1 VAASP
6 ESAECIRQALEEVRQ
21 GKLLRRREISRDD
34 NDEQP
39 TPRTSFSRVHSAA
52 HKSASRKRGCG
63 GGADLRLENTRISSE
78 NAGALK
84 KRLSA
89 RVLIDLQ
96 IIKPWYLISSG
107 RRRERERVNVR
118 RNTSGYRAAEFLRP
132 VALVTAGEFFL
143 ACARCRRRRHCCRV
157 PVDFSVA
164 SAVSRCPGP
173 HFHLSL
179 GRCRWSILLRHLSFR
194 GFAVRAPPQRGIFN
208 AQFARRAAG
217 AEHDVRIAWRA
228 HTALTG
234 RVAVSSRTGGRIPT
248 KRAPALRRVLNAY
261 L

>member
-6 ESAECIRQALEEVRQ
+6 ESAQGIRQALEEVRQ

-34 NDEQP
+34 NDEPP

-52 HKSASRKRGCG
+52 HKCASRKRGCG
-63 GGADLRLENTRISSE
+63 GGADMRFKNTRISSE
-78 NAGALK
+78 HAGALK

-89 RVLIDLQ
+89 RVLIDLKF
-96 IIKPWYLISSG
+96 IIPWYILCGG

-118 RNTSGYRAAEFLRP
+118 RNTGGYRAAEFLRP
-132 VALVTAGEFFL
+132 VALVIAGECFL
-143 ACARCRRRRHCCRV
+143 ASARCRRRRHCRRM
-157 PVDFSVA
+157 PVVFSVA
-164 SAVSRCPGP
+164 SAVSRWPGP
-173 HFHLSL
+173 HVHRSFC
-179 GRCRWSILLRHLSFR
+179 RCRWSILLRHRRFR

-208 AQFARRAAG
+208 AQFTRRAAR
-217 AEHDVRIAWRA
+217 AEHDVRLAWRA

-234 RVAVSSRTGGRIPT
+234 RVAVSSRTGGRAHA
-248 KRAPALRRVLNAY
+248 KRAPALRRILNAC